1 MRILKMFIIAYMMV
15 YQGIMMLYSSLAPF
29 TLRRRNL
36 ETQKSPVILDLCLR
50 KIRSGKS
57 HEYRNA
63 VVFKKL
69 RSVHTKAKSR
79 RGFQISPVWR
89 TFSWRVNVDGRL
101 NRRNKPTFSHFYGV
115 WTLRGKKTPNFWL
128 DRRFFWKCSHKNDL
142 IKESGFFFIDSYI
155 WDCST
160 DDESCF
166 SKFFFRKFPSPRSL
180 ATLSSWGLI
189 QKGQVTITTIITMTT
204 IKSRVRLNY
213 LSDSIWL
220 SWDWF

>member
-142 IKESGFFFIDSYI
+142 IKESVFFLLTAIYETVPLTTNHVFLN
-155 WDCST
+155 
-160 DDESCF
+160 
-166 SKFFFRKFPSPRSL
+166 FFLGNS
-180 ATLSSWGLI
+180 
-189 QKGQVTITTIITMTT
+189 QVPGH
-204 IKSRVRLNY
+204 
-213 LSDSIWL
+213 WL
-220 SWDWF
+220 P